1 MERKPG
7 GRALNL
13 LLSVVL
19 AVGLAPVLPA
29 TALAQEQPSGAAAQ
43 AASGAEAQADGAS
56 DGEDSIALQSDL
68 PLNANTA
75 GGGTTL
81 TLRG

>member
-56 DGEDSIALQSDL
+56 ADSDGIALQAVL
-68 PLNANTA
+68 PSGADTP
-75 GGGTTL
+75 GGGVL
-81 TLRG
+81 P